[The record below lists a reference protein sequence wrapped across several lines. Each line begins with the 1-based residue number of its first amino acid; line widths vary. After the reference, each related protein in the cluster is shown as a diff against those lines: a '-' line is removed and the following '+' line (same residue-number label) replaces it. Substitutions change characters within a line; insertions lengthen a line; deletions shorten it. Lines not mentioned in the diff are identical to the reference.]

1 MNGLEYI
8 CALRC
13 TLLRCLWDSVRLLA
27 PCVTVQFHCLNQK
40 GAALI
45 LTQRAEKEIF
55 FPSFCLVDSSEPPFF
70 NPAYVHKG
78 DFE

>member
-1 MNGLEYI
+1 MCIVLYKCSPSGSL
-8 CALRC
+8 CDC
-13 TLLRCLWDSVRLLA
+13 
-27 PCVTVQFHCLNQK
+27 PFHCLNQK